1 MKISAAA
8 ILISLTSVSAFNSY
22 LGNLSKSS
30 APAKVAPPTTYK
42 QPQTTGLSYL
52 DNLKPA
58 SSRQGGS
65 GLTGYLDALKG
76 GAKPASPTPKAAAPA
91 PVAAAPKP
99 AAPAPKAAAPAASY
113 AAPAAAGDY
122 LSSLKKNASVSGG
135 AGLQGYLSTL
145 PQNSAVGG
153 AGFQGYLSV
162 LKVNAAGSSGAGL
175 KGYTDALACNSS
187 GKTALV
193 GGGAA
198 ASSSM
203 AAFLESVYKQI
214 QSLPASAKT
223 QVGSSISFSATA
235 NGMAM
240 AFVKN

>member
-1 MKISAAA
+1 MKLSVAA
-8 ILISLTSVSAFNSY
+8 ILISLTSVSGFNSY
-22 LGNLSKSS
+22 LGNLSKTT
-30 APAKVAPPTTYK
+30 APAKAAPVAYK
-42 QPQTTGLSYL
+42 EPKTTGLSYL
-52 DNLKPA
+52 DNLKPTTA
-58 SSRQGGS
+58 RQGGS

-76 GAKPASPTPKAAAPA
+76 GAAPAPAARAPAAPA
-91 PVAAAPKP
+91 PVAPTP
-99 AAPAPKAAAPAASY
+99 AAPVKAAPAAVASSKP
-113 AAPAAAGDY
+113 APAAGDY
-122 LSSLKKNASVSGG
+122 LSSLLTNAPVSGG

-145 PQNSAVGG
+145 PQNTATGG

-175 KGYTDALACNSS
+175 RGYTDALACNSS

-193 GGGAA
+193 GGAS
-198 ASSSM
+198 SSSM

-214 QSLPASAKT
+214 QSLPASSKT
-223 QVGSSISFSATA
+223 QVGNSVSFTATA

>member
-1 MKISAAA
+1 MKLSVAA
-8 ILISLTSVSAFNSY
+8 ILISLTSVSGFNSY
-22 LGNLSKSS
+22 LGNLSQTT
-30 APAKVAPPTTYK
+30 APAKAAPVVYK
-42 QPQTTGLSYL
+42 EPQTTGLSYL
-52 DNLKPA
+52 DNLKPTTA
-58 SSRQGGS
+58 RQGGS

-76 GAKPASPTPKAAAPA
+76 GAAPAPAAPA
-91 PVAAAPKP
+91 PVAPAPVAPAP
-99 AAPAPKAAAPAASY
+99 AAPVKAAPAAAVASSTP
-113 AAPAAAGDY
+113 APAAGDY
-122 LSSLKKNASVSGG
+122 LSSLLTNAPVAGG

-145 PQNSAVGG
+145 PSNTASGG

-175 KGYTDALACNSS
+175 RGYTDALACNSS

-193 GGGAA
+193 GGAS
-198 ASSSM
+198 SSSM

-214 QSLPASAKT
+214 QSLPASSKT
-223 QVGSSISFSATA
+223 QVGNSVSFTATA